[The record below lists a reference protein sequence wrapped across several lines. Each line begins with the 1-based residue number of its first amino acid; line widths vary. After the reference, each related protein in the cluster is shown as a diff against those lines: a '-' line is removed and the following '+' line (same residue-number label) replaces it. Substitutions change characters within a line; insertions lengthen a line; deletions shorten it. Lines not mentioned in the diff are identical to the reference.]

1 MIRNDD
7 MDLVREGVR
16 QLPTMVSLL
25 FVPCLLETMRQ
36 VLLYQSMELFA

>member
-7 MDLVREGVR
+7 MDLVREEVR

-25 FVPCLLETMRQ
+25 FAPCLLETMRQ
-36 VLLYQSMELFA
+36 VLLYQSTELFA